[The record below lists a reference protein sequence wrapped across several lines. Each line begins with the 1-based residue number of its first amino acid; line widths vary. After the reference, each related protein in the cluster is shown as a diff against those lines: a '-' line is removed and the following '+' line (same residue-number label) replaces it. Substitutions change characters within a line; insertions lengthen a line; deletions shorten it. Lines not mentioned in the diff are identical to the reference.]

1 MKKSLIVIFIV
12 LLLDQALKF
21 WIKLNMT
28 IGESF
33 PVLGNWFQ
41 IYFIE
46 NNGMAFG
53 WELGEQW
60 GKLALSVF
68 RLIAVALLFYLIY
81 HLTKKKIKF
90 GPILGISLIT
100 AGALGNI
107 IDGMFYGMIFSE
119 STFYQVATLFPE
131 GGGYAGFLQGKVVD
145 MLYFPLFTFPEWMPF
160 LGGQIFFSPIFN
172 IADSAI
178 TIGFLYLIIFQW
190 NFLKNIDNLD
200 VLANN
205 HNDIEEINIHN
216 KNN

>member
-1 MKKSLIVIFIV
+1 MKKPLIIIFIV
-12 LLLDQALKF
+12 LLLDQILKF
-21 WIKLNMT
+21 WIKMNMT

-33 PVLGNWFQ
+33 PVLGDWFQ

-53 WELGEQW
+53 WEFGAQF
-60 GKLALSVF
+60 GKFALSIF
-68 RLIAVALLFYLIY
+68 RIIAVALLFYLIY
-81 HLTKKKIKF
+81 YLSKKKIKF
-90 GPILGISLIT
+90 GPLLGISLIT

-119 STFYQVATLFPE
+119 STFMQVATLFPE

-145 MLYFPLFTFPEWMPF
+145 MFYFPLFTFPEWVPLF
-160 LGGQIFFSPIFN
+160 GGQIFFSPIFN

-200 VLANN
+200 ALVETQT
-205 HNDIEEINIHN
+205 DQE
-216 KNN
+216 KNNL

>member
-1 MKKSLIVIFIV
+1 MKKPLIVVFLV
-12 LLLDQALKF
+12 LLIDQISKF

-33 PVLGNWFQ
+33 SVLGDWFQ

-53 WELGEQW
+53 WEFGAQY
-60 GKLALSVF
+60 GKLALSIF
-68 RLIAVALLFYLIY
+68 RIIAVALLFYFIY
-81 HLTKKKIKF
+81 YLSKKKTKF
-90 GPILGISLIT
+90 GPLFGISLIT

-131 GGGYAGFLQGKVVD
+131 SGGYAGFLQGKVVD
-145 MLYFPLFTFPEWMPF
+145 MLYFPLFTFPEWVPF
-160 LGGQIFFSPIFN
+160 FGGQIFFSPIFN

-178 TIGFLYLIIFQW
+178 TIGFLYLLIFQW
-190 NFLKNIDNLD
+190 DFLKNIDNLD
-200 VLANN
+200 AQSES
-205 HNDIEEINIHN
+205 DESIHTID
-216 KNN
+216 

>member
-1 MKKSLIVIFIV
+1 MKKPLIVVFLV
-12 LLLDQALKF
+12 LLIDQISKF

-33 PVLGNWFQ
+33 SVLGDWFQ

-53 WELGEQW
+53 WEFGAQY
-60 GKLALSVF
+60 GKLALSIF
-68 RLIAVALLFYLIY
+68 RIIAVALLFYFIY
-81 HLTKKKIKF
+81 YLSKKKTKF
-90 GPILGISLIT
+90 GPLFGISLIT

-145 MLYFPLFTFPEWMPF
+145 MLYFPLFTFPEWVQF
-160 LGGQIFFSPIFN
+160 FGGQIFFSPIFN

-178 TIGFLYLIIFQW
+178 TIGFLYLLIFQW
-190 NFLKNIDNLD
+190 DFLKNIDNLNAQSD
-200 VLANN
+200 LDESM
-205 HNDIEEINIHN
+205 HTIY
-216 KNN
+216 

>member
-1 MKKSLIVIFIV
+1 MKRPLIIIFIV
-12 LLLDQALKF
+12 LLLDQILKF
-21 WIKLNMT
+21 WVKLNMT

-33 PVLGNWFQ
+33 PVLGDWFQ

-53 WELGEQW
+53 WELGAQF
-60 GKLALSVF
+60 GKFALSIF
-68 RLIAVALLFYLIY
+68 RIIAVALLFYLIY
-81 HLTKKKIKF
+81 YLSKKKIKF
-90 GPILGISLIT
+90 GPLLGISLIT

-119 STFYQVATLFPE
+119 STFMQVATLFPE

-145 MLYFPLFTFPEWMPF
+145 MFYFPLFTFPEWVPF
-160 LGGQIFFSPIFN
+160 FGGQIFFSPIFN

-200 VLANN
+200 ALVETQT
-205 HNDIEEINIHN
+205 DQE
-216 KNN
+216 KNNL

>member
-1 MKKSLIVIFIV
+1 MKKPLIIIFIV
-12 LLLDQALKF
+12 LLLDQILKF

-33 PVLGNWFQ
+33 PVLGDWFQ

-53 WELGEQW
+53 WEFGAQF
-60 GKLALSVF
+60 GKFALSIF
-68 RLIAVALLFYLIY
+68 RIIAVALLFYLIY
-81 HLTKKKIKF
+81 YLSKKKIKF
-90 GPILGISLIT
+90 GPLLGISLIT

-107 IDGMFYGMIFSE
+107 IDGMFYGLIFSE
-119 STFYQVATLFPE
+119 STFMQVATLFPE

-145 MLYFPLFTFPEWMPF
+145 MFYFPLFTFPEWVPF
-160 LGGQIFFSPIFN
+160 FGGQIFFSPIFN

-200 VLANN
+200 ALVGAQSDL
-205 HNDIEEINIHN
+205 E
-216 KNN
+216 KK

>member
-1 MKKSLIVIFIV
+1 MKKSLIVIIIV
-12 LLLDQALKF
+12 IILDQILKF

-33 PVLGNWFQ
+33 SVIGDWFQ

-53 WELGEQW
+53 WELGAEF
-60 GKLALSVF
+60 GKIALGIF

-81 HLTKKKIKF
+81 YLNKKKIKF
-90 GPILGISLIT
+90 GPLLGISLIT

-119 STFYQVATLFPE
+119 STFTQVATLFPE
-131 GGGYAGFLQGKVVD
+131 GGGYAGFMQGKVVD
-145 MLYFPLFTFPEWMPF
+145 MLYFPLFTFPDWIPF
-160 LGGQIFFSPIFN
+160 FGGQIFFSPIFN

-178 TIGFLYLIIFQW
+178 TIGFLYLLIFQW
-190 NFLKNIDNLD
+190 NFLKNIDNLGVKTNIEKIED
-200 VLANN
+200 NN
-205 HNDIEEINIHN
+205 S
-216 KNN
+216 

>member
-1 MKKSLIVIFIV
+1 MKKPLIVIFFV
-12 LLLDQALKF
+12 LLIDQITKF

-33 PVLGNWFQ
+33 SVLGDWFQ

-53 WELGEQW
+53 WELGAQY
-60 GKLALSVF
+60 GKLVLSIF
-68 RLIAVALLFYLIY
+68 RIIAVALLFYFIY
-81 HLTKKKIKF
+81 YLTKKKTKF
-90 GPILGISLIT
+90 GPLLGISLIT

-119 STFYQVATLFPE
+119 STFYEVATLFPE

-178 TIGFLYLIIFQW
+178 TIGFLYLLIFQW
-190 NFLKNIDNLD
+190 DFLKNIDNIGSKSDLE
-200 VLANN
+200 NN
-205 HNDIEEINIHN
+205 IDTQ
-216 KNN
+216 

>member
-1 MKKSLIVIFIV
+1 MKRPLIIIFIV
-12 LLLDQALKF
+12 LLLDQILKF
-21 WIKLNMT
+21 WIKMNMT

-33 PVLGNWFQ
+33 PVLGDWFQ

-53 WELGEQW
+53 WEFGAQF
-60 GKLALSVF
+60 GKFALSIF
-68 RLIAVALLFYLIY
+68 RIIAVALLFYLIY
-81 HLTKKKIKF
+81 YLSKKKIKF
-90 GPILGISLIT
+90 GPLLGISLIT

-119 STFYQVATLFPE
+119 STFMQVATLFPE

-145 MLYFPLFTFPEWMPF
+145 MFYFPLFTFPEWVPF
-160 LGGQIFFSPIFN
+160 FGGQIFFSPIFN

-200 VLANN
+200 ALVETQT
-205 HNDIEEINIHN
+205 DQE
-216 KNN
+216 KNNL

>member
-1 MKKSLIVIFIV
+1 MKKPLIIIFIV
-12 LLLDQALKF
+12 LLLDQILKF
-21 WIKLNMT
+21 WIKMNMT

-33 PVLGNWFQ
+33 PVLGDWFQ

-53 WELGEQW
+53 WELGAQF
-60 GKLALSVF
+60 GKFALSIF
-68 RLIAVALLFYLIY
+68 RIIAVALLFYLIY
-81 HLTKKKIKF
+81 YLSKKKIKF
-90 GPILGISLIT
+90 GPLLGISLIT

-119 STFYQVATLFPE
+119 STFMQVATLFPK

-145 MLYFPLFTFPEWMPF
+145 MFYFPLFTFPEWVPF
-160 LGGQIFFSPIFN
+160 FGGQIFFSPIFN

-200 VLANN
+200 ALVETQT
-205 HNDIEEINIHN
+205 DQE
-216 KNN
+216 KNNL

>member
-1 MKKSLIVIFIV
+1 MKKSLIVIIIV
-12 LLLDQALKF
+12 IILDQILKF

-33 PVLGNWFQ
+33 SVIGDWFQ

-53 WELGEQW
+53 WELGAEF
-60 GKLALSVF
+60 GKIALGIF

-81 HLTKKKIKF
+81 YLNKKKIKF
-90 GPILGISLIT
+90 GPLLGISLIT

-119 STFYQVATLFPE
+119 STFTQVATLFPK
-131 GGGYAGFLQGKVVD
+131 GGGYAGFMQGKVVD
-145 MLYFPLFTFPEWMPF
+145 MLYFPLFTFPEWIPF

-178 TIGFLYLIIFQW
+178 TIGFLYLLIFQW

-200 VLANN
+200 ALSNTENN
-205 HNDIEEINIHN
+205 NLQ
-216 KNN
+216 K